1 MKKLIL
7 LLFIPLLS
15 FSQEILNNQSVID
28 MIELGFEDQVIID
41 KIESTNSDFDT
52 SIETLKLLKESGASP
67 VILSAMIKA
76 SKQPITEAPKAEKIA
91 SPPKPDDTSFYW
103 ENGKGE
109 LVEVTFYNSLATQ
122 YDLDEY
128 EIAGYTQRIM
138 MEATIGLKSKLSF
151 VPQTFMIR
159 ERLKSDKF
167 LTNNDKTTHIAQ
179 LGYTA
184 TNSYGGMVEGMKL
197 IGINP
202 TLVEKEIEVI
212 SSSDDEDYEE
222 TRFSFSKSIM
232 DGRSLKIKGQI
243 IMSNKTLIMKF
254 NGSPGINPTVN
265 IENKEI
271 IGENH
276 WRLEAIEMGMKA
288 VYEYNGNERKYKTN
302 GGVLIMIGGG
312 YEQIYPLTKIDD

>member
-1 MKKLIL
+1 MKKLLL
-7 LLFIPLLS
+7 LLFIPLVS
-15 FSQEILNNQSVID
+15 FSQEILNNQSVVD
-28 MIELGFEDQVIID
+28 MIQLGFEDQVIID

-76 SKQPITEAPKAEKIA
+76 SKEPITEAPKTEKTS

-222 TRFSFSKSIM
+222 TKFSFSKCIM
-232 DGRSLKIKGQI
+232 DGKSIKLKGEVI
-243 IMSNKTLIMKF
+243 ITNKSLIMKF
-254 NGSPGINPTVN
+254 IDPLSVSPPTS
-265 IENKEI
+265 IEDKEI
-271 IGENH
+271 LGENH
-276 WRLEAIEMGMKA
+276 WKLEQEYMGSKAI
-288 VYEYNGNERKYKTN
+288 YEYNGNITKYKSN
-302 GGVLIMIGGG
+302 GGILRVVAML
-312 YEQIYPLTKIDD
+312 KC

>member
-7 LLFIPLLS
+7 LLFIPFLS

-28 MIELGFEDQVIID
+28 MIQLGFEDQVIID

-76 SKQPITEAPKAEKIA
+76 SKEPITEAQKVEKT
-91 SPPKPDDTSFYW
+91 SSTPKPDDTSFYW

-109 LVEVTFYNSLATQ
+109 LVEVTFLNSLVNQ
-122 YDLDEY
+122 YELDEY

-202 TLVEKEIEVI
+202 TLIKKEIENQ
-212 SSSDDEDYEE
+212 SSLEDDSEKTTY
-222 TRFSFSKSIM
+222 SFSRMISGGMKLKMKGEVIISEKSLI
-232 DGRSLKIKGQI
+232 IKYDEY
-243 IMSNKTLIMKF
+243 
-254 NGSPGINPTVN
+254 GSMGANPIP
-265 IENKEI
+265 IENREI
-271 IGENH
+271 LGENH
-276 WRLEAIEMGMKA
+276 WRNEVIEMGMKS
-288 VYEYNGNERKYKTN
+288 VLEYDGNETKYKTN
-302 GGVLIMIGGG
+302 GGVLKLYAIGS
-312 YEQIYPLTKIDD
+312 ETIFPLTKIEN

>member
-7 LLFIPLLS
+7 LLFIPFLS

-28 MIELGFEDQVIID
+28 MIQLGFEDQVIID

-52 SIETLKLLKESGASP
+52 SIETLKLLKKSGASP

-76 SKQPITEAPKAEKIA
+76 SKEPITEAPKAKKTS

-109 LVEVTFYNSLATQ
+109 LVEVTFLNSLVNQ
-122 YDLDEY
+122 YELDEY

-197 IGINP
+197 IGISP
-202 TLVEKEIEVI
+202 TLVKKEIENQ
-212 SSSDDEDYEE
+212 SSLEDDSEKTTY
-222 TRFSFSKSIM
+222 SFSRMISGGMKLKMKGEVIISEKSLI
-232 DGRSLKIKGQI
+232 IKYDEY
-243 IMSNKTLIMKF
+243 
-254 NGSPGINPTVN
+254 GSMGANPIP
-265 IENKEI
+265 IENREI
-271 IGENH
+271 LGENH
-276 WRLEAIEMGMKA
+276 WRNEIIEMGMKS
-288 VYEYNGNERKYKTN
+288 VLEYDGNETKYKTN
-302 GGVLIMIGGG
+302 GGVLKLYAIGS
-312 YEQIYPLTKIDD
+312 ETIFPLTKIEN

>member
-1 MKKLIL
+1 MKKLLL
-7 LLFIPLLS
+7 LLFIPLVS
-15 FSQEILNNQSVID
+15 FSQEILNNQSVVD
-28 MIELGFEDQVIID
+28 MIQLGFEDQVIID

-76 SKQPITEAPKAEKIA
+76 SKEPITEAPKTEKTS

-222 TRFSFSKSIM
+222 TKFSFSKCIM
-232 DGRSLKIKGQI
+232 DGKSIKLKGEVI
-243 IMSNKTLIMKF
+243 ITNKSLIMKF
-254 NGSPGINPTVN
+254 IDPLSVSPPTS
-265 IENKEI
+265 IEDKEI
-271 IGENH
+271 LGENH
-276 WRLEAIEMGMKA
+276 WKLEQEYMGSKAI
-288 VYEYNGNERKYKTN
+288 YEYNGNITKYKSN
-302 GGVLIMIGGG
+302 GGILRVVAMG
-312 YEQIYPLTKIDD
+312 YEQIYPLTKIEN